1 MDDAD
6 RSAPILS
13 IVQTE
18 LPCEFC
24 AEHPQYFPGDPVGFV
39 RAARWAVVVKD
50 CCHFDARVDYLLCD
64 EHWAMIRH
72 QQLPGQC
79 PRCGAI
85 AYSVKDIVCT
95 EIPLGRTV
103 DGAWPVIRR

>member
-6 RSAPILS
+6 QSAPMPS

-39 RAARWAVVVKD
+39 RAA
-50 CCHFDARVDYLLCD
+50 
-64 EHWAMIRH
+64 
-72 QQLPGQC
+72 
-79 PRCGAI
+79 
-85 AYSVKDIVCT
+85 
-95 EIPLGRTV
+95 
-103 DGAWPVIRR
+103 